1 MLKSEKKSLIRF
13 LLIYLLSTFLLFAL
27 AGIMFYSYETEHI
40 LDKQKDK
47 LSHQAQKIKT
57 QIRALHNTFD
67 KALVYPASDV
77 PESAIYDSDKNY
89 IMGTYKQLKVL
100 DEDKLE
106 IQGNRLFYISK
117 VEPYY
122 LGAAYLLVTK
132 EIDDTLLWELQ
143 KSIYLF
149 MLIAGIFFLIL
160 GIFLGRLFIAPMRS
174 SMEKMNRFIEDTTHE
189 LNTPI
194 GTILANI
201 EILESSDKYGAS
213 KELNRIEIASKTL
226 SRIYDD
232 LTYLTFNHKYNRCI
246 EHLNVSD
253 ILEERIAYFASMSDI
268 KQIKFDV
275 NIEPSMYLDID
286 NNDLL
291 RVIDNLISNAIKYN
305 KLGGTIEV
313 RLTNR
318 SLLVRDTG
326 IGISKTDIEVI
337 SQRFKRANDSEGGFG
352 LGLDIINQIVMYY
365 TYVLEIN
372 STLKE
377 GTTMEIRWKR

>member
-1 MLKSEKKSLIRF
+1 LLKSEKKSLIRF
-13 LLIYLLSTFLLFAL
+13 LLIYLLSTFFLFAL
-27 AGIMFYSYETEHI
+27 AGIMFYNYEREHI
-40 LDKQKDK
+40 LDKQKDR
-47 LSHQAQKIKT
+47 LGHQAQNIKT
-57 QIRALHNTFD
+57 QIRTLHNTFGET
-67 KALVYPASDV
+67 LVYPSSELLD
-77 PESAIYDSDKNY
+77 SAIYDSDKNY

-100 DEDKLE
+100 DEGKLE
-106 IQGNRLFYISK
+106 TSGNRLFHISK

-132 EIDDTLLWELQ
+132 EIDQTLLWELQ

-149 MLIAGIFFLIL
+149 MLIAGVFFLIL
-160 GIFLGRLFIAPMRS
+160 GIFLGRLFIAPMKS

-201 EILESSDKYGAS
+201 EILESSDKYGTS
-213 KELNRIEIASKTL
+213 DELNRIEIASKTL

-232 LTYLTFNHKYNRCI
+232 LTYLTFNHKYNKSI
-246 EHLNVSD
+246 EHLNVSVV
-253 ILEERIAYFASMSDI
+253 LKERVAYFSSMAAI
-268 KQIKFDV
+268 KQLTFDV
-275 NIEPSMYLDID
+275 NIEENIYLDID

-305 KLGGTIEV
+305 EVAGKIEV
-313 RLTNR
+313 CLTNI

-326 IGISKTDIEVI
+326 IGISKKDIEVI

-352 LGLDIINQIVMYY
+352 LGLDIINEIVMYY
-365 TYVLEIN
+365 DYVLEIN
-372 STLKE
+372 STLKV
-377 GTTMEIRWKR
+377 GTTMEIRWER

>member
-1 MLKSEKKSLIRF
+1 LLKSEKKSLIRF

-27 AGIMFYSYETEHI
+27 AGIMFYNYETEHI
-40 LDKQKDK
+40 LDKQKDR
-47 LSHQAQKIKT
+47 LGHQAQKIKT
-57 QIRALHNTFD
+57 QIRTLHNTFD
-67 KALVYPASDV
+67 KALVYPRSELF
-77 PESAIYDSDKNY
+77 ESAIYDSDKNY
-89 IMGTYKQLKVL
+89 IMGTYTKIKVL
-100 DEDKLE
+100 NEEKLDRHA
-106 IQGNRLFYISK
+106 NRIVHISK

-122 LGAAYLLVTK
+122 LGAAYLLLTK
-132 EIDDTLLWELQ
+132 EIDGTLLWELQ
-143 KSIYLF
+143 KSIYMF
-149 MLIAGIFFLIL
+149 MLIAGVFFSIL

-232 LTYLTFNHKYNRCI
+232 LTYLTFNHKYNKCI
-246 EHLNVSD
+246 EYLNVSS
-253 ILEERIAYFASMSDI
+253 ILEERIAYFSSMADI
-268 KQIKFDV
+268 KQLAFEV
-275 NIEPSMYLDID
+275 NIEENIYLDID

-291 RVIDNLISNAIKYN
+291 RIIDNLLSNAIKYN
-305 KLGGTIEV
+305 KLGGEIDV
-313 RLTNR
+313 CLTNR
-318 SLLVRDTG
+318 SLRVRDTG

-352 LGLDIINQIVMYY
+352 LGLDIINQIVIYY
-365 TYVLEIN
+365 EYVLEIH
-372 STLKE
+372 STLE
-377 GTTMEIRWKR
+377 EETIMEIRWER